1 MTTVTADNKGRI
13 TLGSKFAGKVF
24 RVEEIDEFAVRA
36 EIVTTIPA
44 REMWLWQ
51 NKEALESV
59 QRGLQEWARGEFA
72 DNSAWEAAKELK
84 KRLDEKHGRK

>member
-13 TLGSKFAGKVF
+13 TLGAKFAGKVF
-24 RVEEIDEFAVRA
+24 QVEQIDEFAVRA
-36 EIVTTIPA
+36 EVVTTIPA

-59 QRGLQEWARGEFA
+59 QRGLQEAARGELTDGPNLA
-72 DNSAWEAAKELK
+72 TARKLIQEMD
-84 KRLDEKHGRK
+84 DE